1 MEITRTNII
10 EQRTTSQS
18 EVECNGLVIKTNE
31 TLNANHSVLERMEG
45 QVFKAGKQIAS
56 FTRGDSNK
64 TEMLDIND
72 TDGLVEVA
80 EALKVVYPAIV
91 ANCKGEA
98 IPAAEIVEEVV

>member
-18 EVECNGLVIKTNE
+18 EVEYKGLVIKTNE

-45 QVFKAGKQIAS
+45 QVFKAGQPIAS

-64 TEMLDIND
+64 TEMLDIDNI
-72 TDGLVEVA
+72 DGLVEVA

-98 IPAAEIVEEVV
+98 IPEPEIIEEVA